1 MAQPQAHRQPP
12 ALVLGAV
19 IAVAVVLFQA
29 LLVPLFVAPVAEP
42 EPHDLPVIVAG
53 PAPAASAFADRLTSA
68 RPGAFEITT
77 VADAAAADEALRDRE
92 AYAAFVVG
100 ADGVALHTASG
111 ASPTVA
117 SLLTQATQ
125 QFSGGQPVQVTDVV
139 PTDTND
145 PRGAGFSSGFLP
157 LAMTSLAIGAV
168 LALVLRKRGP
178 RLLGLATY
186 ATLAGLVAAAV
197 LQYWLGVI
205 PGDYL
210 MNAAA
215 IGLFALAAAATVA
228 GLGSLLGRAGVMLG
242 ALLVFLVANPL
253 SAVGSAPELLPEPWG
268 AVGQLLPVGAGA
280 TLLRSTAYFDGAG
293 GGTAALILAAYA
305 LVGLALVAI
314 RRGTRPERPTRASAP
329 EAELVAA

>member
-12 ALVLGAV
+12 ALVLGVV
-19 IAVAVVLFQA
+19 IAVAVVLLQA

-53 PAPAASAFADRLTSA
+53 PAPAASAFADQLTSA

-77 VADAAAADEALRDRE
+77 VPDAATADAALRDRK

-117 SLLTQATQ
+117 SLLTQASQ
-125 QFSGGQPVQVTDVV
+125 QMSGGQPVPVTDVV
-139 PTDTND
+139 PTDSGD

-157 LAMTSLAIGAV
+157 LAMTSLAMGA
-168 LALVLRKRGP
+168 LLTLVLRRRGP
-178 RLLGLATY
+178 RLLGLAAY
-186 ATLAGLVAAAV
+186 ATLAGLVATAV

-210 MNAAA
+210 MNAGA
-215 IGLFALAAAATVA
+215 ISLFTLAAAATVA
-228 GLGSLLGRAGVMLG
+228 GLGALLGRAGVMLG
-242 ALLVFLVANPL
+242 ALVVFLVANPL

-268 AVGQLLPVGAGA
+268 VVGQWLPVGAGA

-293 GGTAALILAAYA
+293 GGTAALILAGYA
-305 LVGLALVAI
+305 LVGLALVAF
-314 RRGTRPERPTRASAP
+314 RRAARPEQPAPASAP

>member
-12 ALVLGAV
+12 ALVLGVV
-19 IAVAVVLFQA
+19 IAVAVVLLQA
-29 LLVPLFVAPVAEP
+29 LLVPLFVTPVAEP

-53 PAPAASAFADRLTSA
+53 PEPAASAFADQLTSA

-77 VADAAAADEALRDRE
+77 MPDAATADAALRDRE

-125 QFSGGQPVQVTDVV
+125 HLGGGQPVPVTDVV
-139 PTDTND
+139 PTDTGD

-157 LAMTSLAIGAV
+157 LAMTSLAMGALLV
-168 LALVLRKRGP
+168 LVLRRRGP
-178 RLLGLATY
+178 RLLGLAAY

-215 IGLFALAAAATVA
+215 IGLFTLAAAATVA
-228 GLGSLLGRAGVMLG
+228 GLGSVLGRPGVMLG
-242 ALLVFLVANPL
+242 ALVVFLVANPL

-268 AVGQLLPVGAGA
+268 AVGQWLPVGAGA

-293 GGTAALILAAYA
+293 GGTAALILAGYA

-314 RRGTRPERPTRASAP
+314 RRKARPDQPATVVDR
-329 EAELVAA
+329 ELVAA

>member
-12 ALVLGAV
+12 AVVLGVV
-19 IAVAVVLFQA
+19 IAVAVVLLQA

-53 PAPAASAFADRLTSA
+53 PAPAASAFAGQLTSA

-77 VADAAAADEALRDRE
+77 VPDAATADAALRDRE

-100 ADGVALHTASG
+100 PEGVALHTASG

-125 QFSGGQPVQVTDVV
+125 QLGGGQPVPVTDVV

-168 LALVLRKRGP
+168 LALVLRRRGP

-242 ALLVFLVANPL
+242 ALVVFLIANPL

-268 AVGQLLPVGAGA
+268 AVGQWLPVGAGA

-293 GGTAALILAAYA
+293 GGTAALILAGYA

-314 RRGTRPERPTRASAP
+314 RRAPRGEQPAAASAP
-329 EAELVAA
+329 ATELVAA